1 LGAVGDAQPCPRR
14 IPRRC
19 TSGRGPGS
27 ARLGLAQYTDAIFM
41 KLQDPADVELVLN
54 GISPKIAIN
63 RPTLEEAFILTL
75 QKIGK
80 SPNFKLINALDQSN

>member
-1 LGAVGDAQPCPRR
+1 
-14 IPRRC
+14 
-19 TSGRGPGS
+19 
-27 ARLGLAQYTDAIFM
+27 M
-41 KLQDPADVELVLN
+41 KLVLN
-54 GISPKIAIN
+54 RISPKIAIN